1 MDFFIYFTIFFF
13 IEMKVLY
20 VKVTAVAVLWMW
32 SK

>member
-1 MDFFIYFTIFFF
+1 MAFFIYFTIFFF

-20 VKVTAVAVLWMW
+20 VKVAVVAVLWLW